1 MIRVYLEEKDIWK
14 GNGIKATGLM
24 IKAEA
29 GEAIT
34 ALDICYIKASD
45 GLAYRLDTGISEV
58 DTCISVMALEGV
70 TINTIGRF
78 MLKGTVEYA
87 SWTFTP
93 GNRIIVP
100 AVAGTASEE
109 AEV

>member
-1 MIRVYLEEKDIWK
+1 MRVVSIDEKYAV
-14 GNGIKATGLM
+14 GNKTISASGIICKVL
-24 IKAEA
+24 A

-34 ALDICYIKASD
+34 ALDVCYIKASD

>member
-1 MIRVYLEEKDIWK
+1 MRLYLEDKNISNS
-14 GNGIKATGLM
+14 NGIKATGL
-24 IKAEA
+24 IVKAEA

-34 ALDICYIKASD
+34 ALDVCYIKSSD
-45 GLAYRLDTGISEV
+45 GLAYQLDTGISEV
-58 DTCISVMALEGV
+58 DTAISIMALEDV
-70 TINTIGRF
+70 AINTIGRF

-100 AVAGTASEE
+100 ASAGSVAEE
-109 AEV
+109 AEA

>member
-1 MIRVYLEEKDIWK
+1 MIRVYSENKDISDS
-14 GNGIKATGLM
+14 NGIKATGLM

-34 ALDICYIKASD
+34 ALDVCYIKASD
-45 GLAYRLDTGISEV
+45 GLAYQLDTGVAEV
-58 DTCISVMALEGV
+58 DTAISVMALENV
-70 TINTIGRF
+70 TINTVGRF

-87 SWTFTP
+87 SWTYTP

-100 AVAGTASEE
+100 AAPGTVAEE
-109 AEV
+109 AE